1 VATLPNVRSKPRDD
15 LEGIIQTR
23 WGGQVT
29 DTSLQ
34 LRSTV
39 RRSERLALVPSR
51 EGQSREG
58 QSREV
63 TWPVTLVVGRIFSLA
78 HGISGP
84 WTGCGA
90 IMGYGEPDAA
100 SRRGGTSRIP
110 AANE

>member
-39 RRSERLALVPSR
+39 RRLERLALVPSR

-58 QSREV
+58 QSREGQSREGQSCEE
-63 TWPVTLVVGRIFSLA
+63 TQPVTLVVGRIFSLA
-78 HGISGP
+78 HGMSGP
-84 WTGCGA
+84 WTGYGA
-90 IMGYGEPDAA
+90 IMG
-100 SRRGGTSRIP
+100 
-110 AANE
+110 

>member
-39 RRSERLALVPSR
+39 RRLERLALVPSR

-58 QSREV
+58 QSCEE
-63 TWPVTLVVGRIFSLA
+63 TQPVTLVVGRIFSLA

-90 IMGYGEPDAA
+90 IMG
-100 SRRGGTSRIP
+100 
-110 AANE
+110 

>member
-100 SRRGGTSRIP
+100 SRRGGTSGVP